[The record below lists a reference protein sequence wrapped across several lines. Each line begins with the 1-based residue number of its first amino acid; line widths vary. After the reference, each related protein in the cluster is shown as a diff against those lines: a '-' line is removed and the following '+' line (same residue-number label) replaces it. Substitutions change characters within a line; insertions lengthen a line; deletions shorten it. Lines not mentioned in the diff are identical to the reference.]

1 MDNETLEKFI
11 YELEISLMIPEVRRS
26 PDKIQALLKD
36 DFFEFC
42 CSGKRYDYQIGDVF
56 GDSYSYEIEDF
67 AVKELSKYYVHAT
80 YQTVREGK
88 NGKKTRQLRSSL
100 WQKDNGAWKMAFHQG
115 TPIE

>member
-1 MDNETLEKFI
+1 MDKDILESTIYALEK
-11 YELEISLMIPEVRRS
+11 SLMKPEVRQS
-26 PDKIQALLKD
+26 ANKIQTLLKD

-56 GDSYSYEIEDF
+56 GVGYSYEIEDF
-67 AVKELSKYYVHAT
+67 AVKELSEHCVLAT
-80 YQTVREGK
+80 YQTVRTDK
-88 NGKKTRQLRSSL
+88 NGEKIRQLRSSL